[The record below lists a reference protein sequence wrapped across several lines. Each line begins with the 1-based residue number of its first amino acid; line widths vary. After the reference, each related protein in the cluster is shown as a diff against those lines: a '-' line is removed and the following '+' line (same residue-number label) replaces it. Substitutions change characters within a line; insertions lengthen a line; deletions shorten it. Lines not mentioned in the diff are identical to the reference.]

1 MPEKEKRQ
9 KERRK
14 KNTLETNSEPTS
26 QRTHRKEIEIFFE
39 RQT

>member
-14 KNTLETNSEPTS
+14 KTHWKRTLS
-26 QRTHRKEIEIFFE
+26 QRVNAHTEKK
-39 RQT
+39 